1 MKTADLNKGDYFK
14 TNNDPETV
22 YAIVEQ
28 LNNDLCKVININTDM
43 YVHLFL
49 NVEVSAVLTEE
60 EKEAVNDFYGI

>member
-14 TNNDPETV
+14 TNTSDDV
-22 YAIVEQ
+22 Y
-28 LNNDLCKVININTDM
+28 KVTGERDEIAVKCANINTDM

-49 NVEVSAVLTEE
+49 NVEVGQVLTEE